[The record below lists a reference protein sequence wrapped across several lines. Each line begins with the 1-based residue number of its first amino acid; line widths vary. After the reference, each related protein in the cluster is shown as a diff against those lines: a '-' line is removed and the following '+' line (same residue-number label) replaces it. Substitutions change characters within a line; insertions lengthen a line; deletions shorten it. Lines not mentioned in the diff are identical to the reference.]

1 MFVDYYEVLQIS
13 SNADQETIHR
23 IYRIQAQRF
32 HPDNLDT
39 GNAETFRLVSDAY
52 QVLSDPQRRASY
64 DNEHRKARRTPAP
77 EPFEAPRPVP
87 TIQDEVQR
95 RDEILLLLYR
105 RRQTHPQQ
113 PSIGLRD
120 LETSLGI
127 PKEQLEFSL
136 WYLKESGHIVR
147 SDSARHTITLQGV
160 QLAESLNRRA
170 SDAPR
175 IDATHVG

>member
-1 MFVDYYEVLQIS
+1 M
-13 SNADQETIHR
+13 
-23 IYRIQAQRF
+23 
-32 HPDNLDT
+32 
-39 GNAETFRLVSDAY
+39 
-52 QVLSDPQRRASY
+52 
-64 DNEHRKARRTPAP
+64 
-77 EPFEAPRPVP
+77 P

-120 LETSLGI
+120 FETLLGI

-147 SDSARHTITLQGV
+147 SDSARHTITIQGV
-160 QLAESLNRRA
+160 QLAESINRRTSDSPRLDTGA
-170 SDAPR
+170 SVA
-175 IDATHVG
+175 

>member
-1 MFVDYYEVLQIS
+1 VFVDYYEILQIS

-32 HPDNLDT
+32 HPDNLAT
-39 GNAETFRLVSDAY
+39 GNAETFRMVSDAY
-52 QVLSDPQRRASY
+52 QVLSDPQRRAAY
-64 DNEHRKARRTPAP
+64 DHEHRRARRAPGP
-77 EPFEAPRPVP
+77 EPFELPKPAPS
-87 TIQDEVQR
+87 IKDEVQR

-105 RRQTHPQQ
+105 KRQTHPQQ
-113 PSIGLRD
+113 PSLGLRD
-120 LETSLGI
+120 LETLLGI

-136 WYLKESGHIVR
+136 WYLKESGHIIR

-160 QLAESLNRRA
+160 QLAESIDRRA
-170 SDAPR
+170 SDSPR

>member
-1 MFVDYYEVLQIS
+1 LPPIHNCVRGLLRGSSDQLQC
-13 SNADQETIHR
+13 
-23 IYRIQAQRF
+23 
-32 HPDNLDT
+32 
-39 GNAETFRLVSDAY
+39 
-52 QVLSDPQRRASY
+52 DPQRRASY

-77 EPFEAPRPVP
+77 EPFEAPKPVP

-113 PSIGLRD
+113 PHIGLRD
-120 LETSLGI
+120 LETLLGI

-160 QLAESLNRRA
+160 QLAESLNRRV